1 MVGNL
6 RYKIGWVSLYFKGK
20 EKNMSLC
27 RFLPCFILYLRV
39 ISKFKPGSLYS
50 EGLNFEEIIHGKE

>member
-6 RYKIGWVSLYFKGK
+6 HYKIDWVSLYFKGK

-39 ISKFKPGSLYS
+39 ISKFKPWQLIFGWT
-50 EGLNFEEIIHGKE
+50 